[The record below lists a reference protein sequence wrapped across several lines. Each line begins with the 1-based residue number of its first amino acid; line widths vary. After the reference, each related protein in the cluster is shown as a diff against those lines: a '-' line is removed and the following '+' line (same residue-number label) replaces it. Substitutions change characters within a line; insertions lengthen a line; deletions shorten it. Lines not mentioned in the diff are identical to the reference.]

1 MTVISHNP
9 NTAFRANPDSPTA
22 ATVKPMRVKKQLR
35 YQMRIF
41 LPAVLCLW
49 AVVGAFAW
57 TQYKHEKDYRR
68 DIFNDRIFLALRSVL
83 RAAEGHLDVRP
94 FLRYVDS
101 YTEDTPIDNM
111 SIGVFDR
118 STGKLIH
125 YTGEAPLRIPAE
137 MMTMPYDTLSGGSK
151 VLIANNV
158 KVSNRRDPV
167 YLYTSLISP
176 KGTVEVRAFLPNSPS
191 VQDVLK
197 VNPWFWWTML
207 GVGVFGSV
215 LFFILTAHQ
224 AKNIV
229 LLHDFARRAASDR
242 DFIPMG
248 DFPSDE
254 LGDISRQIVAIYNSR
269 MQANVR
275 REREHVIALKATEEK
290 NQVKRALT
298 NNINHELKTPVGII
312 RGYIDMLVN
321 QPDMPEQDREYFLGK
336 VRDHVERMVT
346 MLNDL
351 STMTRLE
358 ESGNNIPVTDVNFHD
373 FVFSLAEDLESSGFL
388 GDLHF
393 TYNLPTDCHI
403 RGNETLLQSVFTNL
417 VKNAKAYS
425 QATEIGIELVGRNEK
440 LFTFSFY
447 DNGVGVKEEHLTH
460 LFERFYR
467 VDSGRSRKAGS
478 TGLGL
483 PIVKSSIN
491 TLGGSITVRNRR
503 GGGLEFIFTLLKM
516 RPEDYK
522 PQGGKSPD
530 KTPDKS
536 PDLDQA

>member
-1 MTVISHNP
+1 
-9 NTAFRANPDSPTA
+9 
-22 ATVKPMRVKKQLR
+22 MRVRKQFR
-35 YQMRIF
+35 YQLRIF
-41 LPAVLCLW
+41 LPAAVCLW

-83 RAAEGHLDVRP
+83 RAAENNLDVRP
-94 FLRYVDS
+94 FLKYVDS
-101 YTEDTPIDNM
+101 YTENTAIDNM

-118 STGKLIH
+118 NTGKLMH
-125 YTGEAPLRIPAE
+125 YTGEPPMRVPVE
-137 MMTMPYDTLSGGSK
+137 GMTAPYDTLSGGSR
-151 VLIANNV
+151 VMQLSNV
-158 KVSNRRDPV
+158 RVSSRKEPV
-167 YLYTSLISP
+167 YLYTSMISP
-176 KGTVEVRAFLPNSPS
+176 KGTVEIRAFLPNSPS

-207 GVGVFGSV
+207 GVGVFGTI

-224 AKNIV
+224 AKNIL
-229 LLHDFARRAASDR
+229 LLHDFAQRAAADR

-248 DFPSDE
+248 DFPADE

-290 NQVKRALT
+290 NQVKRVLT
-298 NNINHELKTPVGII
+298 NNINHELKTPVGIV
-312 RGYIDMLVN
+312 RGYVDMLVN
-321 QPDMPEQDREYFLGK
+321 QPDMPEADREYFLGK
-336 VRDHVERMVT
+336 VRDQVERVVT

-358 ESGNNIPVTDVNFHD
+358 ESGGNIPITEVNFHD
-373 FVFSLAEDLESSGFL
+373 FVFSLAEEMESSGFL
-388 GDLHF
+388 GNLQFH
-393 TYNLPTDCHI
+393 YSLPTDCRV
-403 RGNETLLQSVFTNL
+403 RGNETLLQSIFTNL
-417 VKNAKAYS
+417 IKNAKAYS
-425 QATEIGIELVGRNEK
+425 QATEIGVELIGRNDK
-440 LFTFSFY
+440 FYTFSFF
-447 DNGVGVKEEHLTH
+447 DNGVGVKEEHLPH

-467 VDSGRSRKAGS
+467 VDTGRSRKAGG

-491 TLGGSITVRNRR
+491 TLGGSVTVRNRR
-503 GGGLEFIFTLLKM
+503 GGGLEYIFTLLKM

-522 PQGGKSPD
+522 TSP
-530 KTPDKS
+530 KPEGNKN
-536 PDLDQA
+536 